1 MMNPLS
7 KTKFQMV
14 LVAFLFAVTTM
25 WTGCDNKTATNT
37 DNPPQDSTAQV
48 TPPDSPTA
56 MKVLKS
62 VPSPIQMAFYL
73 LNSKSPYNEK
83 LMNPTANLDKY
94 SNSFAQAMNLGV
106 YQADLGYA
114 IAHGQTQQSLNY
126 LEAVK
131 TLGDKLGILNSF
143 EKSMIERA
151 EDNLDNKD
159 SLFSITTDAFKDAE
173 TYLNQNARP
182 EIADLIVIGGWL
194 ESTYLATQ
202 TAKTGGGSA
211 LRRRIGEDKLVL
223 PGLIAIMES
232 HNGGK
237 DFLALTSK
245 LKDLAALY
253 DQIKV
258 MRKYQPAE
266 TDREAKVTRINSK
279 SQIRYSKDLLTQITD
294 KVAAIRNL
302 YIQ

>member
-1 MMNPLS
+1 MNPLS
-7 KTKFQMV
+7 NFKLQTV
-14 LVAFLFAVTTM
+14 LVALLLAASTL
-25 WTGCDNKTATNT
+25 WTGCESKEGSGT
-37 DNPPQDSTAQV
+37 DNPPTDSTATQA
-48 TPPDSPTA
+48 TPPETPPA
-56 MKVLKS
+56 MKALQS

-73 LNSKSPYNEK
+73 LNSKAPYNEK
-83 LMNPTANLDKY
+83 LMNPTTNLDKY
-94 SNSFAQAMNLGV
+94 SNSFAQAINLGI

-143 EKSMIERA
+143 EKEMIERA

-159 SLFSITTDAFKDAE
+159 SLFAITTDAFKDAE
-173 TYLNQNARP
+173 TYLNENARP
-182 EIADLIVIGGWL
+182 EIADLVVIGGWI

-202 TAKTGGGSA
+202 TAKTSGGPA

-223 PGLIAIMES
+223 PALISIMEG
-232 HNGGK
+232 HTGGK

-245 LKDLAALY
+245 LKEVAALY

-266 TDREAKVTRINSK
+266 TDKVEKVTRINSK
-279 SQIRYSKDLLTQITD
+279 SQIRYTKDQLAQITA
-294 KVAAIRNL
+294 KVAEIRNL